1 MLWLVIMG
9 KIFITKTWLED
20 REIEIL
26 EKYNFKEEVW
36 ETEVPEDK
44 RWILYDLETKGFIH
58 SVVFENK
65 KYYQHSGGYLQ
76 HFDN

>member
-1 MLWLVIMG
+1 MG
-9 KIFITKTWLED
+9 KFFITKTWLED

-26 EKYNFKEEVW
+26 ETYNFKEEVW
-36 ETEVPEDK
+36 ETEIPEDK
-44 RWILYDLETKGFIH
+44 WWILYDLETKGFIH

-76 HFDN
+76 HFE

>member
-1 MLWLVIMG
+1 MG
-9 KIFITKTWLED
+9 KFFVSKIWLED

-36 ETEVPEDK
+36 ETEIPEDK

-65 KYYQHSGGYLQ
+65 KYYQHSCGYLQ

>member
-1 MLWLVIMG
+1 MG
-9 KIFITKTWLED
+9 KFFVSYIWLED

-26 EKYNFKEEVW
+26 ENFNFKEEVW
-36 ETEVPEDK
+36 ESEIPEDK
-44 RWILYDLETKGFIH
+44 KHILYDLEKKGFLH
-58 SVVFENK
+58 SVVFEGK

>member
-1 MLWLVIMG
+1 MG
-9 KIFITKTWLED
+9 KFFVSKIWLED

-36 ETEVPEDK
+36 EKEIPEDK
-44 RWILYDLETKGFIH
+44 RLILYDLETKGFIH

>member
-1 MLWLVIMG
+1 MVSYMG
-9 KIFITKTWLED
+9 KFFITKTWLED

-26 EKYNFKEEVW
+26 ETYNFKEEVW
-36 ETEVPEDK
+36 ETEIPEDK

-65 KYYQHSGGYLQ
+65 KYYLHSGGYLQ